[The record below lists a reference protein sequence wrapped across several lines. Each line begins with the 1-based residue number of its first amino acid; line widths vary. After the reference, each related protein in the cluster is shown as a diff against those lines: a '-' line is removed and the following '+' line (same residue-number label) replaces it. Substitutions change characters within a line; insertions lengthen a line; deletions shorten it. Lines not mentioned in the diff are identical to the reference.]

1 MSEEI
6 FQNLKKISE
15 KIEARNNYTALLE
28 NVIAT
33 VLVNLD
39 KECTADDL
47 RRWFADEHIVM
58 KIKDSRS
65 KF

>member
-1 MSEEI
+1 MSEEMI
-6 FQNLKKISE
+6 DNLKKISE
-15 KIEARNNYTALLE
+15 RITAKQNHIELLE